1 MNGQE
6 LFDNIGQHLID
17 DVRPSG
23 YLNKIYDEPTFG
35 QYPFEMLKRM
45 QKTEQSPVHHP
56 EGNVW
61 NHTLLVVDQAAK
73 VKAKSSDVSAFMWA
87 ALLHDIGKPPVT
99 RIRKNKITAYD
110 HDRIG
115 AKLAE
120 EFLSVFVKD
129 ANFKAKVVGLVRYH
143 MHVFYIVKDL
153 PFADVQGMKKSTDIK
168 ELALL
173 GLCDRLGRTKP
184 NPEEEKENVEL
195 FLKICSEM

>member
-1 MNGQE
+1 M
-6 LFDNIGQHLID
+6 
-17 DVRPSG
+17 
-23 YLNKIYDEPTFG
+23 
-35 QYPFEMLKRM
+35 
-45 QKTEQSPVHHP
+45 
-56 EGNVW
+56 
-61 NHTLLVVDQAAK
+61 
-73 VKAKSSDVSAFMWA
+73 
-87 ALLHDIGKPPVT
+87 T

-168 ELALL
+168 ELAPLAYAT
-173 GLCDRLGRTKP
+173 GWAGQNRTRRRK
-184 NPEEEKENVEL
+184 KRTL
-195 FLKICSEM
+195 SCF